1 MLFLRPMKFFA
12 KRAVAKQLNA
22 LKNRSAFKP
31 KAIRRLVF
39 IHDTDLTI
47 TEAQF
52 DDMCRV
58 FSSEFTAIERV
69 HYNVNKKMLEGVA
82 KPHLHPQSL
91 DWRGRIMADDLLYS
105 IAQHFDIVVHFVDQ
119 ITLPLVSFSAQL
131 KGSFRI
137 GPSSLDNRLN
147 DLVLPPT
154 TDFGEF
160 LSNIKQYFNKID
172 PNERT

>member
-1 MLFLRPMKFFA
+1 MKFFA
-12 KRAVAKQLNA
+12 KRAVAPQLNA
-22 LKNRSAFKP
+22 LKNRTAFKP

-52 DDMCRV
+52 DDMCRI
-58 FSSEFTAIERV
+58 FSAEFTVIERV

-91 DWRGRIMADDLLYS
+91 DWRGRILADDLVYS
-105 IAQHFDIVVHFVDQ
+105 LAQQYDVVVHFVEQ

-131 KGSFRI
+131 KASFRI

-147 DLVLPPT
+147 DLALPPT

-160 LSNIKQYFNKID
+160 LSYIMQYFHKIH
-172 PNERT
+172 PNECT